1 MLFFLLSERPFAW
14 YLWAYTTTFGHGV
27 ALRFVQY
34 YLNYNFDRSDF
45 GELSGLGMLFQTL
58 FVIFALTGGCT
69 GSTAG
74 SVKIFRWQVVW
85 AYLKQSMITAVD
97 PNRVVPVKVKQ
108 YTIDPGIISSV
119 LVFVMSFFGVIMAV
133 TLLLAF
139 TGLDFAT
146 AFSAAVATVTN
157 SGPGIVASIGPDGN
171 YASLSVVAKYALM
184 AAMLLGRLEVLT
196 VLVVFTKNFWRK

>member
-1 MLFFLLSERPFAW
+1 
-14 YLWAYTTTFGHGV
+14 
-27 ALRFVQY
+27 
-34 YLNYNFDRSDF
+34 
-45 GELSGLGMLFQTL
+45 
-58 FVIFALTGGCT
+58 
-69 GSTAG
+69 
-74 SVKIFRWQVVW
+74 
-85 AYLKQSMITAVD
+85 
-97 PNRVVPVKVKQ
+97 
-108 YTIDPGIISSV
+108 
-119 LVFVMSFFGVIMAV
+119 MAV